1 MADNT
6 FPGLGLPPPAP
17 PSPYGEV
24 PGSNIAGQGVNG
36 EPVPFPAMPGTP
48 PAYPPSGQRNLD
60 FEAQI
65 PVGGDQGFAPRGNGE
80 SASKYF
86 ARKQAAGEQLTPADF
101 MAVDAEQQA
110 LQATIGGG
118 GASSTTTSTERQNDS
133 PMLRELR
140 DVRSRAVLGYGD
152 RMARTADQA
161 GSYADQQSQMLAT
174 RANALQQ
181 ETLAAQQRQE
191 TQTAELQR
199 RQTEVDKA
207 SKDYVK
213 AAGSIDPNRFMHGG
227 RGVLAAIAIG
237 IGASGAALGKTE
249 NFAQKIIDHA
259 IDRDLSAQQMTAS
272 AKKEAL
278 TQTQQAFQNYRSIYQ
293 DDTAARAAVRADA
306 REVFATQLEALGSK
320 MKGTEQQTNLLNMR
334 DNLLLD
340 NNRLRQEQAERAAG
354 RVQQS
359 TTVQSLAPGAG
370 TGGGDIMER
379 MAKYAANAKAYNE
392 LNKSGPDNSDKE
404 LYNASAKAAAPWLAV
419 FQESERL
426 KKLAG
431 KTNWAERKNP
441 FDQEGGKFRNAD
453 IALQSSF
460 LQAITGAAFSPEQKK
475 QAEALV
481 HEGAITS
488 EQYQHKIQAMQ
499 SFLVNQI
506 QSHTTAMHPQ
516 LQQQYFDRL
525 RAGKVDPE
533 LVRAISNGTAPESPA
548 EDGASMGARK
558 PRY

>member
-6 FPGLGLPPPAP
+6 FQGLGLPPLAP

-24 PGSNIAGQGVNG
+24 PGSNIATQGTAGV
-36 EPVPFPAMPGTP
+36 PVPFPAMPGTP
-48 PAYPPSGQRNLD
+48 PAYPPSGQQNLD

-65 PVGGDQGFAPRGNGE
+65 PLSGGQGFAPRGAGE
-80 SASKYF
+80 RASEYF
-86 ARKQAAGEQLTPADF
+86 ARKQAAGEPLTPADF
-101 MAVDAEQQA
+101 MAVDAEQQQLQLA
-110 LQATIGGG
+110 LGGG

-133 PMLRELR
+133 PLLRELR
-140 DVRSRAVLGYGD
+140 DVRSRAVQGYGD
-152 RMARTADQA
+152 RMSQAAGQA
-161 GSYADQQSQMLAT
+161 GQYGDAQNQLYAT
-174 RANALQQ
+174 RANTLQQ

-207 SKDYVK
+207 SRDYVK
-213 AAGSIDPNRFMHGG
+213 AAGSIDPNRFMSGG
-227 RGVLAAIAIG
+227 RGVMAAIAIG
-237 IGASGAALGKTE
+237 IGASGAALAKTE

-259 IDRDLSAQQMTAS
+259 IDRDLSAQQMAVA
-272 AKKEAL
+272 AKKDAL

-293 DDTAARAAVRADA
+293 DDAAARAAVRADA
-306 REVFATQLEALGSK
+306 REVFATKVEALGAK
-320 MKGTEQQTNLLNMR
+320 MKGTEQQTNILNMR
-334 DNLLLD
+334 DQLLLS
-340 NNRLRQEQAERAAG
+340 NNELRQQQAERAAG

-359 TTVQSLAPGAG
+359 TTVQSLAPSAG
-370 TGGGDIMER
+370 LGGGDAMER

-419 FQESERL
+419 LQESERL

-431 KTNWAERKNP
+431 QTNWAERKNP
-441 FDQEGGKFRNAD
+441 FDAEGGKFRNAD
-453 IALQSSF
+453 IALQASF

-481 HEGAITS
+481 HEGAVTS

-499 SFLVNQI
+499 SFLVNQV

-516 LQQQYFDRL
+516 LQQQYLNRL
-525 RAGKVDPE
+525 RAGKVDPA
-533 LVRAISNGTAPESPA
+533 LIDAISNGSAPMSRAQMGEA
-548 EDGASMGARK
+548 MGARTE
-558 PRY
+558 